1 MVTLTHEDGRDR
13 LLLISIP
20 NPSNS
25 SYVTANIDGKSR
37 YSVSLKSYWSQ
48 LTLREVSEQ
57 FILSVISV
65 LD

>member
-1 MVTLTHEDGRDR
+1 MVTLKHEDGRDR

-25 SYVTANIDGKSR
+25 SYITANIDRKSR
-37 YSVSLKSYWSQ
+37 YSVSLKSYWSR

-57 FILSVISV
+57 FISSVFV